1 MVSTWIQTVLKQYVM
16 PLSEVQQTVSDDT
29 NRFKVVV
36 AGRRWGKS
44 WLSMHEMAKYARF
57 PNSKIFYVAPT
68 YKMCK
73 QILWDDLKEKFIR
86 CRWAKKI
93 NESDLTIT
101 LVNGSQIYLRSGD
114 NPDNLRGVSMDYL
127 VMDEAAMIDQKMW
140 TEVCRP
146 ALSDRQGG
154 AMFITTPKGKG
165 SWIYELWQGAHS
177 QENWK
182 SFQYTTLDGGNVPPE
197 EIDAARSE
205 LDERSFKAEY
215 EASFVEYAGSIYYN
229 WDSSLH
235 IQPQDRDFKKNEI
248 LHVGMDFNVSP
259 IVAMICRVN
268 GNEISVIDEISMHG
282 SNTYELAEELRNR
295 YPDNRMWV
303 YPDASGQARKTSS
316 NTSDHHI
323 LRNSGFQLK
332 VKNINPP
339 VKDRIAAVNSSLKST
354 DGSVKLH
361 IDPKCKNLIKCISG
375 QTYKE
380 GTQVP
385 DKSGNLDHMN
395 DALGYLVHWIN
406 PIRRD
411 KPEHADRSPALFGH
425 Y

>member
-1 MVSTWIQTVLKQYVM
+1 M
-16 PLSEVQQTVSDDT
+16 PLSDVQKEVSDDP

-68 YKMCK
+68 YKMCR
-73 QILWDDLKEKFIR
+73 QILWDDIKEKFIR
-86 CRWAKKI
+86 ARWAKKI
-93 NESDLTIT
+93 NESNLEIT
-101 LVNGSQIYLRSGD
+101 LVNNSRIYLRSGD

-154 AMFITTPKGKG
+154 AMFITTPQGKG
-165 SWIYELWQGAHS
+165 SWIYDLWQGAHG
-177 QENWK
+177 QENY
-182 SFQYTTLDGGNVPPE
+182 SAFQYSTIQGGNVPPE
-197 EIDAARSE
+197 EIESARNE
-205 LDERSFKAEY
+205 LDEKSFRQEY
-215 EASFVEYAGSIYYN
+215 EASFESYAGSIYYN
-229 WDSSLH
+229 WDSSIH
-235 IQPQDRDFKKNEI
+235 IKKQDVEFKKNEI

-259 IVAMICRVN
+259 IVAIITRIN
-268 GNEISVIDEISMHG
+268 GNEISVIDEIAMEG
-282 SNTYELAEELRNR
+282 SNTFEMAEELLNR
-295 YPDNRMWV
+295 YPNNRMWI

-323 LRNSGFQLK
+323 LRNAGFVLK
-332 VKNINPP
+332 VKSINPP
-339 VKDRIAAVNSSLKST
+339 VKDRIASVNASLMST
-354 DGSVKLH
+354 DGSVKIH
-361 IDPKCKNLIKCISG
+361 VDPKCRHLIKCISG

-380 GTQVP
+380 GTRIP
-385 DKSGNLDHMN
+385 DKSGNLDHAM
-395 DALGYLVHWIN
+395 DAFGYLVNWIN

-411 KPEHADRSPALFGH
+411 KPEQVNRSPQLWGH
-425 Y
+425 H

>member
-1 MVSTWIQTVLKQYVM
+1 M
-16 PLSEVQQTVSDDT
+16 PLSEVQKIVADDP

-44 WLSMHEMAKYARF
+44 FLAMHEIAKHARF
-57 PNSKIFYVAPT
+57 PNQKIFAVFPSYRQA
-68 YKMCK
+68 K
-73 QILWDDLKEKFIR
+73 QILWDPIKEKFIS

-101 LVNGSQIYLRSGD
+101 LINGSKIYLRSAD
-114 NPDNLRGVSMDYL
+114 NIDALRGVSMSYL
-127 VMDEAAMIDQKMW
+127 IMDEAAMIDQKMW

-146 ALSDRQGG
+146 ALSDQQGG
-154 AMFITTPKGKG
+154 AMFVTTPKGKG
-165 SWIYELWQGAHS
+165 SWIYELWQGAHG

-182 SFQYTTLDGGNVPPE
+182 SFQYTTLEGGNVPPE
-197 EIDAARSE
+197 EIEQARNE
-205 LDERSFKAEY
+205 LDEKSFRQEY
-215 EASFVEYAGSIYYN
+215 EASFEQYAGSIYYN
-229 WDSSLH
+229 WDSGTH
-235 IQPQDRDFKKNEI
+235 IKKQDKDFKKNEI
-248 LHVGMDFNVSP
+248 LHVAMDFNVAP
-259 IVAMICRVN
+259 LVAAIARVN
-268 GNEISVIDEISMHG
+268 GNEISVIDEISMEG
-282 SNTYELAEELRNR
+282 SNTFEMAEELLNR
-295 YPDNRMWV
+295 YPNNRIWV

-323 LRNSGFQLK
+323 LRNSGFVLK

-339 VKDRIAAVNSSLKST
+339 VKDRIASVNASLKAT
-354 DGSVKLH
+354 DGTVKLVV
-361 IDPKCKNLIKCISG
+361 DPKCRHLIKCISG

-380 GTQVP
+380 GTQIPNKDGVN
-385 DKSGNLDHMN
+385 DLSHFN

-411 KPEHADRSPALFGH
+411 KPEHMDRSPQLFGH

>member
-1 MVSTWIQTVLKQYVM
+1 MENQM
-16 PLSEVQQTVSDDT
+16 PLSEVQKEVSD
-29 NRFKVVV
+29 NPSRFKVVV

-68 YKMCK
+68 YKMCR
-73 QILWDDLKEKFIR
+73 QILWDDIKEKFIR
-86 CRWAKKI
+86 ARWAKKI
-93 NESDLTIT
+93 NESNLEIT
-101 LVNGSQIYLRSGD
+101 LVNNSRIYLRSGD

-154 AMFITTPKGKG
+154 AMFITTPQGKG
-165 SWIYELWQGAHS
+165 SWIYDLWQGAHG
-177 QENWK
+177 QENY
-182 SFQYTTLDGGNVPPE
+182 SAFQYTTIQGGNVAEE
-197 EIDAARSE
+197 EIEAARNE
-205 LDERSFKAEY
+205 LDEKSFRQEY
-215 EASFVEYAGSIYYN
+215 EASFETYAGAIYYN
-229 WDSSLH
+229 WDSSVH
-235 IQPQDRDFKKNEI
+235 IKKADLEFKKNEI

-268 GNEISVIDEISMHG
+268 GNEISVIDEISMEG
-282 SNTYELAEELRNR
+282 SNTFEMAEELINR
-295 YPDNRMWV
+295 YPNNRMWI

-323 LRNSGFQLK
+323 LRNAGFVLK
-332 VKNINPP
+332 VKSINPP
-339 VKDRIAAVNSSLKST
+339 VKDRIAAINTSLKAT
-354 DGSVKLH
+354 DGSVKLTV
-361 IDPKCKNLIKCISG
+361 DPKCRHLIKCISG

-380 GTQVP
+380 GTRIP
-385 DKSGNLDHMN
+385 DKNSNLDHMN

-406 PIRRD
+406 PIRID
-411 KPEHADRSPALFGH
+411 KPKHADTSPQLFGH

>member
-1 MVSTWIQTVLKQYVM
+1 MENQM
-16 PLSEVQQTVSDDT
+16 PLSDVQKEVSDDP

-68 YKMCK
+68 YKMCR
-73 QILWDDLKEKFIR
+73 QILWDDIKEKFIR
-86 CRWAKKI
+86 ARWAKKI
-93 NESDLTIT
+93 NESNLEIT
-101 LVNGSQIYLRSGD
+101 LVNNSRIYLRSGD

-154 AMFITTPKGKG
+154 AMFITTPQGKG
-165 SWIYELWQGAHS
+165 SWIYDLWQGAHG
-177 QENWK
+177 QENY
-182 SFQYTTLDGGNVPPE
+182 SAFQYSTIQGGNVPPE
-197 EIDAARSE
+197 EIESARNE
-205 LDERSFKAEY
+205 LDEKSFRQEY
-215 EASFVEYAGSIYYN
+215 EASFESYAGSIYYN
-229 WDSSLH
+229 WDSSIH
-235 IQPQDRDFKKNEI
+235 IKKQDVEFKKNEI

-259 IVAMICRVN
+259 IVAIITRIN
-268 GNEISVIDEISMHG
+268 GNEISVIDEIAMEG
-282 SNTYELAEELRNR
+282 SNTFEMAEELLNR
-295 YPDNRMWV
+295 YPNNRMWI

-323 LRNSGFQLK
+323 LRNAGFVLK
-332 VKNINPP
+332 VKSINPP
-339 VKDRIAAVNSSLKST
+339 VKDRIASVNASLMST
-354 DGSVKLH
+354 DGSVKIH
-361 IDPKCKNLIKCISG
+361 VDPKCRHLIKCISG

-380 GTQVP
+380 GTRIP
-385 DKSGNLDHMN
+385 DKSGNLDHAM
-395 DALGYLVHWIN
+395 DAFGYLVNWIN

-411 KPEHADRSPALFGH
+411 KPEQVNRSPQLWGH
-425 Y
+425 H

>member
-1 MVSTWIQTVLKQYVM
+1 M
-16 PLSEVQQTVSDDT
+16 PLSDVQKEVS
-29 NRFKVVV
+29 NNPSRFKVVV

-68 YKMCK
+68 YRMCR
-73 QILWDDLKEKFIR
+73 QILWDEIKEKFIR

-154 AMFITTPKGKG
+154 GMFITTPQGKG
-165 SWIYELWQGAHS
+165 SWIYDLWQGAHS
-177 QENWK
+177 QENW
-182 SFQYTTLDGGNVPPE
+182 SAFQYSTIAGGNVPQE

-205 LDERSFKAEY
+205 LGEREFKQEY
-215 EASFVEYAGSIYYN
+215 EASFETFAGSIYYN

-235 IQPQDRDFKKNEI
+235 IKKQDVNFNKNEI

-259 IVAMICRVN
+259 LVAMIARVN
-268 GNEISVIDEISMHG
+268 GNEISVIDEICMHG
-282 SNTYELAEELRNR
+282 SNTFEMVEELLNR
-295 YPDNRMWV
+295 YPNNRLWV

-323 LRNSGFQLK
+323 LRNAGFVLK
-332 VKNINPP
+332 VRNINPP
-339 VKDRIAAVNSSLKST
+339 VKDRIASVNASLKAV
-354 DGSVKLH
+354 DGTVKLTV
-361 IDPKCKNLIKCISG
+361 DPKCKNLIKCISS
-375 QTYKE
+375 QTYRE
-380 GTQVP
+380 GTQIP
-385 DKSGNLDHMN
+385 DKSSGLDHMV
-395 DALGYLVHWIN
+395 DSCGYLVHWVN
-406 PIRRD
+406 PIRRN
-411 KPEHADRSPALFGH
+411 KPEHADKSPALFGH